1 MSRMPNNGH
10 PPPGTKIISNYTY
23 PNIKGYK
30 KIDAEEY
37 KLLERDYRNN
47 LEFRSFPSDGVWTV
61 QTKKSSKSTT
71 KICDIKKVKDLPELY
86 PLVDLALRKDDISHA
101 LIRFSEMKKKSLL
114 EFGECTYSAHELSE
128 FIIQYLVSQEL
139 GGGSKKIL
147 VEKKWIKVNNEY
159 EESRLTFR
167 NNF

>member
-1 MSRMPNNGH
+1 MSNFRKTTPEKKDFNN
-10 PPPGTKIISNYTY
+10 TEF

-37 KLLERDYRNN
+37 KLLERSYRNN

-101 LIRFSEMKKKSLL
+101 LMRYSE
-114 EFGECTYSAHELSE
+114 
-128 FIIQYLVSQEL
+128 
-139 GGGSKKIL
+139 
-147 VEKKWIKVNNEY
+147 
-159 EESRLTFR
+159 
-167 NNF
+167 

>member
-1 MSRMPNNGH
+1 MSNFRKTTPEKKGFNN
-10 PPPGTKIISNYTY
+10 NEY
-23 PNIKGYK
+23 PNIEGYK

-37 KLLERDYRNN
+37 KLLERSYRNN

-101 LIRFSEMKKKSLL
+101 LMRYSEMKNKSLL

-167 NNF
+167 ENF

>member
-1 MSRMPNNGH
+1 MPNNGH

-71 KICDIKKVKDLPELY
+71 KICDIKKVKDLKKAQSYIEENKSKSITSFGGMNSKIEAANICKL
-86 PLVDLALRKDDISHA
+86 KCI
-101 LIRFSEMKKKSLL
+101 EMRIVN
-114 EFGECTYSAHELSE
+114 GGGDN
-128 FIIQYLVSQEL
+128 FIINALK
-139 GGGSKKIL
+139 GKIPFT
-147 VEKKWIKVNNEY
+147 KFI
-159 EESRLTFR
+159 F
-167 NNF
+167 

>member
-1 MSRMPNNGH
+1 MSNFRKPTPEKKDFNN
-10 PPPGTKIISNYTY
+10 TEF

-37 KLLERDYRNN
+37 KLLEKSYKNN
-47 LEFRSFPSDGVWTV
+47 LEFRSFPSDGVWIV

-71 KICDIKKVKDLPELY
+71 KICDIKNVKDLPELY
-86 PLVDLALRKDDISHA
+86 PLVDLALRKDDISYA
-101 LIRFSEMKKKSLL
+101 LMRYSEMKNKSLL
-114 EFGECTYSAHELSE
+114 ELGECTYSAHELSE